1 MTDLMPSAKRSRWQ
15 PIRSGLINL
24 FHYADEQFWYEDGRM
39 LLRGNN
45 GTGKSRVLALQ
56 LPFLLDAELSP
67 TRMEPDRSSSK
78 RPEWNLLLGGKHRD
92 RLGYTWIEFG
102 RLDDDD
108 QPQYFTLG
116 CGMHAVEHRGAA
128 DAWFFTLDGR
138 IGEDLDLVVDS
149 VPLSK
154 SRLNETLS
162 RLPGDRSRI
171 YARQGDYRRAVDET
185 LFRLG
190 NRYRSLIDLLIQLRV
205 PQLSRDFDE
214 QRMSAQL
221 STALP
226 PLPVDVL
233 TQVADAMKDL
243 DEQRERLEELRR
255 SGAGA
260 QRFSEHYRRYLQIAL
275 RRRVDE
281 LSSEHN
287 RYERSLRSIND
298 TTRQLEEATQAFEQT
313 MLEQTQAE
321 TDRRK
326 TRAALDALRSRP
338 EMKDAL
344 RLDDMRRSC
353 VSLSKAEDQANVE
366 RERAAER
373 LAETSKRL
381 RNEADE
387 LKYAIRRTETRI
399 ETLVSLD
406 TPANLKDRFI
416 DRSPDLLTHDSLS
429 KPLSEIEQQ
438 INLCQTGLERLR
450 KAEVEITRATTTV
463 EQELKTQG
471 LFETQVEEATAS
483 LAQRQAQVDLA
494 RQTLRD
500 QLAHWSRESQ
510 SVITHPDLGEEL
522 AVESE
527 FEDETF
533 EDDAVQNETRET
545 EENPRE
551 TAWSIV
557 KPAID
562 AALARIATEKQR
574 LAWQAESLR
583 ENLDELNT
591 QRERLRSGGHQPPP
605 IPHTRDV
612 DVRSTRAG
620 APLYELCDFRD
631 EVPEKERGDWE
642 AALEASG
649 LLDAFVT
656 LDGTLT
662 GNGIDDVTL
671 LAGKPIANAEQ
682 QLSRVL
688 RVAETLPEGMHPD
701 VVRRLLECIGC
712 GRDAADAWVDRD
724 GSWRIGP
731 AHGHWS
737 KPIAEHVG
745 ATARE
750 QHRLRLIE
758 SITQQIQTIESELRL
773 IESQRQL
780 LDDQQTQINRQVETF
795 PSDRELLDAL
805 VQARSAHDVLS
816 RSESRLSDQLSIV
829 TRARATLSQL
839 VARRDRDAADLG
851 MTDWLDDLERLR
863 QSLQSFSGNF
873 ESLRRDLQ
881 DVSRHRATHDRYLG
895 DHHAATETD
904 RQRSEQLQHA
914 RDDLAAKQTEL
925 ETLQQNVGASVQE
938 IQDKIAENE
947 RLEQSLDERLKQLQN
962 TLSERATAKGK
973 LEGSLETSREVLRRH
988 ESDRESAIL
997 RVSQLADAGLAQI
1010 AVTQDLPDSPW
1021 SPTRAAHIA
1030 KAIRSELPNTPTSDD
1045 VWNDSQNTI
1054 QVEFRSLENALLP
1067 TGNTPQSQTQ
1077 DDLVVVTIPFGGVV
1091 CSPTTLAT
1099 QLAEEI
1105 RHHETVITQRERE
1118 LFEERLIGDIAQ
1130 SLHLNIRDAHSLC
1143 QSMNEEVESRPMSTG
1158 MRLRF
1163 KWKPIQEG
1171 ADDIKVA
1178 CAALLR
1184 KPSAMS
1190 PADRTALGGF
1200 LQRQIQEA
1208 RNRDDAGTWQQ
1219 HLAEALD
1226 YRTWFSFDIERE
1238 TDGRWQRLTK
1248 RTHGTG
1254 SGGERAVAL
1263 IIPML
1268 AALSAYYHSADSIAP
1283 RIVLMDEA
1291 FVGIDNEMRAK
1302 FMDLLVQFDL
1312 DFVMTSEREWGCYPT
1327 MPSLAI
1333 YHLATRRGIDAI
1345 LPTRWVWNGNGKRVD
1360 DSHERM
1366 RQASL
1371 FDEEAAN
1378 DE

>member
-1 MTDLMPSAKRSRWQ
+1 
-15 PIRSGLINL
+15 
-24 FHYADEQFWYEDGRM
+24 M

-56 LPFLLDAELSP
+56 LPFLFDAELSP
-67 TRMEPDRSSSK
+67 TRMEPDRSASK

-102 RLDDDD
+102 RIDDDD
-108 QPQYFTLG
+108 RAQYFTLG
-116 CGMHAVEHRGAA
+116 CGIHAVEHRGAA

-138 IGEDLDLVVDS
+138 IGEHLDLVVDS

-154 SRLNETLS
+154 SRLTETLS

-214 QRMSAQL
+214 QRMNAQL
-221 STALP
+221 SSALP
-226 PLPVDVL
+226 PLAVDVL

-260 QRFSEHYRRYLQIAL
+260 KRFSDHYRRYLQIAL

-281 LSSEHN
+281 LSTEHN
-287 RYERSLRSIND
+287 RYERSLRTIND
-298 TTRQLEEATQAFEQT
+298 TTRQLDEVTQAYEQT
-313 MLEQTQAE
+313 TLEQTQAE
-321 TDRRK
+321 TERRK
-326 TRAALDALRSRP
+326 IRATLDALRSRP
-338 EMKDAL
+338 EMQDAL
-344 RLDDMRRSC
+344 RLDEMRQSC
-353 VSLSKAEDQANVE
+353 VNLSRSADQANVE
-366 RERAAER
+366 RHRAAER
-373 LAETSKRL
+373 LAETTKRL
-381 RNEADE
+381 RGEAEE

-399 ETLVSLD
+399 KQLVSLD
-406 TPANLKDRFI
+406 TPVSLKTRFAE
-416 DRSPDLLTHDSLS
+416 RSPTLLGNDNLS
-429 KPLSEIEQQ
+429 KTLGEIEQQ
-438 INLCQTGLERLR
+438 INVCQTGLETLR
-450 KAEVEITRATTTV
+450 KAEAEIARASTTV

-471 LFETQVEEATAS
+471 LLETHWEEATGS
-483 LAQRQAQVDLA
+483 LVDRQAQVGQA
-494 RQTLRD
+494 KQTLRER
-500 QLAHWSRESQ
+500 LLEWSRGCRS
-510 SVITHPDLGEEL
+510 IIPHPDLGDEL
-522 AVESE
+522 GVDKAFDDEASE
-527 FEDETF
+527 DR
-533 EDDAVQNETRET
+533 D
-545 EENPRE
+545 NPKE
-551 TAWSIV
+551 LAWSII

-562 AALARIATEKQR
+562 AALARLASQTQR
-574 LAWQAESLR
+574 LTSQADSLS
-583 ENLDELNT
+583 EQIDEMNT
-591 QRERLRSGGHQPPP
+591 QRERLHSGGHQPPP
-605 IPHTRDV
+605 TPHTRDSEI
-612 DVRSTRAG
+612 RSSRAG
-620 APLYELCDFRD
+620 APLYEVCDFND
-631 EVPEKERGDWE
+631 DVPEAERGDWE

-656 LDGTLT
+656 PDGALT
-662 GNGIDDVTL
+662 GDLIDDVTL
-671 LAGKPIANAEQ
+671 VAGGPIADERR
-682 QLSRVL
+682 QLSKIL
-688 RVAETLPEGMHPD
+688 HVAETLPDGMHPD
-701 VVRRLLECIGC
+701 VVERLLQCIGC

-731 AHGHWS
+731 VHGHWS
-737 KPIAEHVG
+737 KPVAEHIG

-758 SITQQIQTIESELRL
+758 SLTQQIENIQSEITS

-780 LDDQQTQINRQVETF
+780 LDEQQLQINRHVVSF

-805 VQARSAHDVLS
+805 AQARSAREVWS
-816 RSESRLSDQLSIV
+816 RAESRLAEQLILV
-829 TRARATLSQL
+829 TQAQAALSQM
-839 VARRDRDAADLG
+839 VARRDHDAVDLG
-851 MTDWLDDLERLR
+851 MMNWLEDLDQLR
-863 QSLQSFSGNF
+863 QTLQSFAGNF

-881 DVSRHRATHDRYLG
+881 DVTRHRATHDRYLT
-895 DHHAATETD
+895 DRNAAAEMD
-904 RQRSEQLQHA
+904 RQRAEQLQ
-914 RDDLAAKQTEL
+914 RTSDDLAAKQTEL
-925 ETLQQNVGASVQE
+925 ETLQQNVGVSIQE
-938 IQDKIAENE
+938 IQNKIAENE
-947 RLEQSLDERLKQLQN
+947 RVELLLDDRLKQLQN

-973 LEGSLETSREVLRRH
+973 LEGNLETSRDVLRRH
-988 ESDRESAIL
+988 ESDREFAIG

-1010 AVTQDLPDSPW
+1010 AVTQEFPDSPW
-1021 SPTRAAHIA
+1021 SPTRAAQIA
-1030 KAIRSELPNTPTSDD
+1030 KAIRSELQNTPTSDEA
-1045 VWNDSQNTI
+1045 WNDSQNTI

-1077 DDLVVVTIPFGGVV
+1077 DDIVVVTIPFGGVV
-1091 CSPTTLAT
+1091 CSPTTLAN

-1143 QSMNEEVESRPMSTG
+1143 QKMNEEVESRPMSTG

-1163 KWKPIQEG
+1163 KWKPVQEG
-1171 ADDIKVA
+1171 ADDIKTA

-1190 PADRTALGGF
+1190 PTDRTALGGF

-1268 AALSAYYHSADSIAP
+1268 AALSAYYHSADPIAP

-1345 LPTRWVWNGNGKRVD
+1345 LPTRWVWNGNGKRID
-1360 DSHERM
+1360 DSHEQM

-1371 FDEEAAN
+1371 FADESVEDEAIRETAS